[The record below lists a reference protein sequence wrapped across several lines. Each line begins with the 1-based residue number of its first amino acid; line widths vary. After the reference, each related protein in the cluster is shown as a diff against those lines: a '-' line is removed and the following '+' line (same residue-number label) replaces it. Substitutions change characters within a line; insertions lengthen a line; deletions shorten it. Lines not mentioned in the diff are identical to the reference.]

1 MIDSLKEMRQW
12 LNSEEATETDRSQL
26 QTWCIAIATHPLL
39 LPCLHSL
46 SYWFDPSHISRLSNS
61 TRLALQSYSCS
72 GKFLALKLLI
82 EKALSIG
89 KYEDTEERSPVSKV
103 ILFSQHPKVL
113 KLIESQLLTRYSNL
127 RYVTLVSTMSNEQR
141 MKAVESF
148 QLDNSVRLLLA
159 TTGVCGHGVTLTAAQ
174 TVILVDHNYNPYVD
188 LQAIDRSHRIG
199 QNSTLQVYR
208 LVSNEPNESRVMCLQ
223 RFKEHVATEV
233 IKMDHQHVEEMA
245 VMREV
250 LGPKKKEKRKQEEKC
265 SAEKRKR
272 VEMGDSGCD
281 GYEIYE

>member
-113 KLIESQLLTRYSNL
+113 KLIESQLLARYSNL

-233 IKMDHQHVEEMA
+233 IKMDNQNVEEMA

-272 VEMGDSGCD
+272 VEMDDSGYD